1 MNNERKK
8 RMSDTQ
14 PAGYFAG
21 EGSGVLVLH
30 AWWGLNDT
38 IRAACD
44 RLAAQGFAAFAPD
57 LYGGSVT
64 DQIAEAATLAA
75 ALDERADHARAVV
88 LAAAAFLQARTRTPQ
103 AGLAV
108 MGFSLGAAYALDLS
122 ARAPE
127 RVHSVVTFYGTGG
140 ADFGRAKAEYLCHY
154 AEQDEY
160 EPPDNAA
167 WLKDTLHA
175 AGRPATFH
183 HYPGT
188 GHWFMEPD
196 RTQASHAT
204 AAALAWERTLAFL
217 RRPVSTKG
225 TPS

>member
-1 MNNERKK
+1 
-8 RMSDTQ
+8 MSDTQ

-21 EGSGVLVLH
+21 AGSGVLVLH

-38 IRAACD
+38 LRAICD
-44 RLAAQGFAAFAPD
+44 ELAAQGFAAFAPD

-64 DQIAEAATLAA
+64 DQIAEAEKLAA
-75 ALDERADHARAVV
+75 ALDAHADQARAAV
-88 LAAAAFLQARTRTPQ
+88 LTAAAFLQVRSSTPQ

-108 MGFSLGAAYALDLS
+108 RGFSLGAAYALDLS

-154 AEQDEY
+154 AEQDKY

-167 WLKDTLHA
+167 WLKNALHT

-196 RTQASHAT
+196 RTQAYHP
-204 AAALAWERTLAFL
+204 AAATLAWERTLAFL
-217 RRPVSTKG
+217 RRAG
-225 TPS
+225 R

>member
-1 MNNERKK
+1 
-8 RMSDTQ
+8 MSDTQ

-38 IRAACD
+38 IRAVCD

-57 LYGGSVT
+57 LYHGSVT
-64 DQIAEAATLAA
+64 DQIAEAEKLATT
-75 ALDERADHARAVV
+75 LDEQADQARADV
-88 LAAAAFLQARTRTPQ
+88 LAAAAFIQARSNAPQ

-122 ARAPE
+122 ARTPE
-127 RVHSVVTFYGTGG
+127 HVHSVVTFYGTGG
-140 ADFGRAKAEYLCHY
+140 ADFGRANAEYLCHY

-160 EPPDNAA
+160 EPPANAA
-167 WLKDTLHA
+167 WLKDALHT

-196 RTQASHAT
+196 RTQAYHSA

-217 RRPVSTKG
+217 RRPINVKG
-225 TPS
+225 THS